1 MDPVQKK
8 NDIFAFFR
16 IFFSKSLIL
25 WIIVA
30 NIKKK
35 KLHVRNR
42 LNFYLQKQTD
52 LMGNY
57 VAL

>member
-1 MDPVQKK
+1 M
-8 NDIFAFFR
+8 
-16 IFFSKSLIL
+16 
-25 WIIVA
+25 A